1 MTAPAIPLPRAPR
14 VNPLERLLAVRI
26 SLSWELAFYAVV
38 FAAAFALRF
47 WDLGDR
53 ALHHD
58 ESIHAQWSWRL
69 LQGDYTHSP
78 IFHGP
83 FYYHL

>member
-1 MTAPAIPLPRAPR
+1 MTATTFPARLARA
-14 VNPLERLLAVRI
+14 NPLERLLAVRI
-26 SLSWELAFYAVV
+26 TLRWEFALYAAI

-58 ESIHAQWSWRL
+58 
-69 LQGDYTHSP
+69 
-78 IFHGP
+78 
-83 FYYHL
+83 

>member
-1 MTAPAIPLPRAPR
+1 MTARAADAR
-14 VNPLERLLAVRI
+14 REFRANPLERLFSLKLA
-26 SLSWELAFYAVV
+26 LNWEIALYAVI

-47 WDLGDR
+47 WDLGGR

-58 ESIHAQWSWRL
+58 ESIHAQLSWSL
-69 LQGDYTHSP
+69 IQGNYHHSP

-83 FYYHL
+83 F